1 MSACSSF
8 FLEDFDVGR
17 VFRHATPRTIT
28 AGDRALHVA
37 LTGSRFAMASADTFA
52 ATCGFARA
60 PVDDF
65 LVFNMI
71 FGKTVPDISAN
82 AIANLGYASGRFA
95 SPVHEG
101 DTLDA
106 VSEVIGR
113 RQLSHGRSGIVWV
126 RSTGRN
132 QQQRTVLDYVRWV
145 MVNKRDPASPAP
157 ETIVPELT
165 DTVDPS
171 SIMIP
176 DGLDLSGYDWAA
188 AGSGADWDSL
198 VCGQRFDHVD
208 GMTIE
213 EGEHQMATRLYQNTA
228 RVHFDQHRS
237 SATRFGRRIVYG
249 GHVISLA
256 RALSFNGLCH
266 ACRVVALNGGRHTA
280 PSFAGDTIYA
290 WSQVLAKAEIASRR
304 DAGLARLRTVAT
316 RNHPCDDFPDRD
328 DDDRDHP
335 DKVLDLDYW
344 AVMPRALTPTVP
356 GP

>member
-1 MSACSSF
+1 MSTRSGF

-17 VFRHATPRTIT
+17 IFHHATPRTIT
-28 AGDRALHVA
+28 AGDRSLHVA
-37 LTGSRFAMASADTFA
+37 LTGSRFAMASADSFA
-52 ATCGFARA
+52 ASCGFARA
-60 PVDDF
+60 PVDDI

-82 AIANLGYASGRFA
+82 AIANLGYASGRFTT
-95 SPVHEG
+95 PVHEG

-113 RQLSHGRSGIVWV
+113 RELSNGRSGIVWV

-132 QQQRTVLDYVRWV
+132 QDGRTVLDYVRWV

-157 ETIVPELT
+157 ETVVPELA
-165 DTVDPS
+165 DAVDPA
-171 SIMIP
+171 SITIP
-176 DGLDLSGYDWAA
+176 AGLDLSGYDWAA
-188 AGSGADWDSL
+188 AGNGTDWDSL
-198 VCGQRFDHVD
+198 KSGQRFDHVD

-213 EGEHQMATRLYQNTA
+213 EAEHQMATRLYQNTA

-256 RALSFNGLCH
+256 RALSFNGLSH
-266 ACRVVALNGGRHTA
+266 ACLVAALNGGRHTA
-280 PSFAGDTIYA
+280 PTFAGDTIYA
-290 WSQVLAKAEIASRR
+290 WSEVLAKAQTEGRKDI
-304 DAGLARLRTVAT
+304 GLARLRTVAAK
-316 RNHPCDDFPDRD
+316 NHPCDDFPDQGD
-328 DDDRDHP
+328 DGGDHP

-344 AVMPRALTPTVP
+344 VVMPRR
-356 GP
+356 

>member
-1 MSACSSF
+1 MNTRSGF

-52 ATCGFARA
+52 AACGFVRA
-60 PVDDF
+60 PVDDV

-82 AIANLGYASGRFA
+82 AIANLGYASGRFTA
-95 SPVHEG
+95 PVHEG

-113 RQLSHGRSGIVWV
+113 RELSNGRSGIVWV

-132 QQQRTVLDYVRWV
+132 QDGRTVLDYVRWV

-157 ETIVPELT
+157 EAIVPALA
-165 DTVDPS
+165 DAVDPA
-171 SIMIP
+171 SIVIP
-176 DGLDLSGYDWAA
+176 QGLDLSGYDWVA
-188 AGSGADWDSL
+188 AGHGTDWESL
-198 VCGQRFDHVD
+198 ERGQRFDHVD

-249 GHVISLA
+249 GHIISLA

-266 ACRVVALNGGRHTA
+266 ACLVAALNGGRHTA
-280 PSFAGDTIYA
+280 PTFAGDTIYA
-290 WSQVLAKAEIASRR
+290 WSEVLEKAEVEGRQ
-304 DAGLARLRTVAT
+304 DVGLARVRTVAAK
-316 RNHPCDDFPDRD
+316 NHACDDFPDRGD
-328 DDDRDHP
+328 DGRDHP

-344 AVMPRALTPTVP
+344 VVMPRR
-356 GP
+356 